1 MRRLPSL
8 FETANSL
15 SPFVF
20 LMCLH
25 SSMESGRVRRDA
37 SATAKAT
44 IIDVARAAGVSPAT
58 VSRVLT
64 GAKAVS
70 TDLEGRVRAAVERL
84 GYRPNPAA
92 QGLLRGTTHA
102 VGVVVPDL
110 GNPYFAEVLKG
121 VTAAAGK
128 ADFRTLVTD
137 TNEQPDAEYEAAREL
152 ARWAD
157 GVVLCAPRMT
167 EDELSQLAA
176 AVPQLVCVN
185 RIERAQAAPAVV
197 VDFHAGMTQLCRH
210 LKALG
215 HQRIVYLRGPEHA
228 WSERQRERALAEAE
242 LEITQLDCGA
252 DHQDGYRVADSALA
266 AEPTAII
273 AFSDYVALGVLA
285 RLHERGVSVPGD
297 VSLTGFDNISFAGL
311 VSPPLTTV
319 TVDTQDLGRQAWA
332 RLFGEDREGG
342 TVTVEPQ
349 LVVRASSGPPRG

>member
-1 MRRLPSL
+1 M
-8 FETANSL
+8 
-15 SPFVF
+15 
-20 LMCLH
+20 
-25 SSMESGRVRRDA
+25 GRDTV
-37 SATAKAT
+37 SAAKAT

-70 TDLEGRVRAAVERL
+70 ADLEGRVRDAVAQL

-121 VTAAAGK
+121 VTAAAGA

-137 TNEQPDAEYEAAREL
+137 TNEHPDDEFEAAREL

-167 EDELSQLAA
+167 EDELSQLAS

-185 RIERAQAAPAVV
+185 RIEREQAAPAVV
-197 VDFHAGMTQLCRH
+197 VDFYVGMTQICRH
-210 LKALG
+210 LKSLG
-215 HQRIVYLRGPEHA
+215 HRRIAYLRGPEHA

-242 LEITQLDCGA
+242 LDIVQVQCGA
-252 DHQDGYRVADSALA
+252 DHQDGYRVADQAMA

-285 RLHERGVSVPGD
+285 RLRERGVSVPGD
-297 VSLTGFDNISFAGL
+297 ISLTGFDNISFAGL
-311 VSPPLTTV
+311 VFPPLTTV

-332 RLFGEDREGG
+332 RLFGEDRSTG
-342 TVTVEPQ
+342 TVTIVPE
-349 LVVRASSGPPRG
+349 LVVRGSSGPPRN